1 MIPLIMASVQLLLKA
16 SSWRVSVSIQ
26 TKRRIDQRCPHSDY
40 RIIRCYYLHFFFSA
54 TRPTLL
60 KMDHRFIPRCLGLC
74 TNSSDDCIDA
84 SYIGIIGSSGGVLSF
99 SFLYFFLPLK
109 NRHLACGILA
119 SLGSR
124 NVYKDMLNNMV
135 SPIDH
140 VVMNHQ
146 NKTRT
151 NGLWGH
157 VRYNLPLFGDLW
169 QNKQSKHKFAK
180 IDKIRTTYTCLDAYH
195 HPNSPRSNFPLFW
208 SSLSMFTHSLP
219 LPTMEPLACFGPTFA
234 PFGIKSPKSPKQKGS
249 KETSK
254 S

>member
-1 MIPLIMASVQLLLKA
+1 VSSLRLSDHPVLLSSLLLLGN
-16 SSWRVSVSIQ
+16 SSDATKNGPSVHPTVPRFMYKLVRRLHWRFLYRYHRFI
-26 TKRRIDQRCPHSDY
+26 RWCPF
-40 RIIRCYYLHFFFSA
+40 FFFS
-54 TRPTLL
+54 L
-60 KMDHRFIPRCLGLC
+60 
-74 TNSSDDCIDA
+74 
-84 SYIGIIGSSGGVLSF
+84 
-99 SFLYFFLPLK
+99 FFLPLK